1 VTPDPRL
8 KQTRLAVVK
17 LTNRCNIRCKYCYEA
32 IVNQGTDMSPAIFER
47 MLEAIL
53 SSTSEAT
60 LLLVLH
66 GGEPT
71 ILSEEWFEANLTRA
85 YDLAAEYQ
93 KQLEISIQTNL
104 IEISDE
110 KLRIFQRFG
119 VSVGGSLDN
128 PNLLVESLR
137 PLATK
142 AVNTYRRATS
152 LGLRVGLLASINSSN
167 IRAMPSFCEWLLHDL
182 GVRHFKANIAY
193 AVGAGLD
200 LTLPTAEALFNA
212 QRDIVEFMLT
222 TDGALI
228 EDNLA
233 REIVR
238 FFESY
243 VGGRTRPGALCDD
256 RRCGAG
262 SKVIG
267 ISPDGSLLPCGRFAW
282 NETHHYLGA
291 MHEPSDDEVSEFF
304 EKIDRFFQMEPQN
317 WQYCDSCEAR
327 DICNF
332 GCQAFIVRSKL
343 KRNVECRPTQLRFEY
358 YRANAARLQG
368 LYEHI
373 CKFEDRVPM
382 SPFEQKVSK
391 LLSMTRPDQHPA
403 ILAELNATVQGASV
417 AL

>member
-1 VTPDPRL
+1 MTSVT
-8 KQTRLAVVK
+8 
-17 LTNRCNIRCKYCYEA
+17 
-32 IVNQGTDMSPAIFER
+32 FER
-47 MLEAIL
+47 ILEAIL

-71 ILSEEWFEANLTRA
+71 ILSEEWFETNLARA
-85 YDLAAEYQ
+85 YDMAAEYQ
-93 KQLEISIQTNL
+93 KRLEISIQTNL
-104 IEISDE
+104 IDVSDE
-110 KLRIFQRFG
+110 KLQIFLRYN

-137 PLATK
+137 PLASK

-167 IRAMPSFCEWLLHDL
+167 IRAMPTFCEWLLHDL

-200 LTLPTAEALFNA
+200 LTLPTPEALFNA

-222 TDGALI
+222 TEGALI

-238 FFESY
+238 YFENY
-243 VGGRTRPGALCDD
+243 LGGRARPGALCDD

-267 ISPDGSLLPCGRFAW
+267 ISPGGSLLPCGRFAW
-282 NETHHYLGA
+282 NDTNHYLGA
-291 MHEPSDDEVSEFF
+291 MQEPSDDEANAFLEN
-304 EKIDRFFQMEPQN
+304 IDRFFELEPQN

-358 YRANAARLQG
+358 YRGNQARLQS
-368 LYEHI
+368 LYERI
-373 CKFEDRVPM
+373 CERENRVPM
-382 SPFEQKVSK
+382 SLFEQKVSK
-391 LLSMTRPDQHPA
+391 LLSMTPPVQHPA
-403 ILAELNATVQGASV
+403 ILAELNAALQGEPLAP
-417 AL
+417 